1 VTKWTVRDRLE
12 NEIYLTEERWRHILE
27 SRPEMEPFLD
37 EFLETIRTGRRKQD
51 SLLPDKFFYHKR
63 FEVLLPENNHLVSVV
78 LFRFRTAAD
87 GTSQPNNF
95 VVSGWMKYIEP
106 KR

>member
-1 VTKWTVRDRLE
+1 VTKWTVRDRLG

-63 FEVLLPENNHLVSVV
+63 FEVLFP
-78 LFRFRTAAD
+78 RTTIWSPLYCSGFERRPMGPHNLTTLSSAD
-87 GTSQPNNF
+87 G
-95 VVSGWMKYIEP
+95 
-106 KR
+106 